1 MYYVYVLVNPENRRI
16 YVGCSEDLKRR
27 VREHEQS
34 AHRGWKLA
42 YYEAHLSETDARE
55 RERKLKTHGS
65 GMVELKKRMDG
76 SAAMVSQTEEGRSER
91 GQPTV

>member
-16 YVGCSEDLKRR
+16 YVGYSEDLRR
-27 VREHEQS
+27 RFREHEQS

-42 YYEAHLSETDARE
+42 WRMKLSLD
-55 RERKLKTHGS
+55 
-65 GMVELKKRMDG
+65 MI
-76 SAAMVSQTEEGRSER
+76 SQTEEGRSEW

>member
-1 MYYVYVLVNPENRRI
+1 MYYVYVLVNPENLRI
-16 YVGCSEDLKRR
+16 YAGYSEDLKRR

-34 AHRGWKLA
+34 VHRGWKLA
-42 YYEAHLSETDARE
+42 YFEAYLSEADARE
-55 RERKLKTHGS
+55 RERKLKAHGS

-76 SAAMVSQTEEGRSER
+76 SLTMVSQTEEGRSER